1 MEIHSTPLRSY
12 IDPDEG
18 DRVWIR
24 IIVILCAA
32 SKKDGRQY
40 TKRILPDFLIPYS
53 PIRLDRILEAELRKQ
68 EKEAD
73 LCECS
78 LIMGCIDDRTVR
90 KHLDRL
96 KTTSDAACL
105 SISERLSHTP
115 QYASLPASDPGNT
128 SCQHLELF
136 IQATGEAASARGGSA
151 YTLRQFL
158 QTEWWHI
165 FGKPSMSYVSQ
176 IARPP

>member
-12 IDPDEG
+12 IEPEEG
-18 DRVWIR
+18 HRVWIR
-24 IIVILCAA
+24 IIVILCTT
-32 SKKDGRQY
+32 SKKAGRQY
-40 TKRILPDFLIPYS
+40 TKRVLPDFLIPYS
-53 PIRLDRILEAELRKQ
+53 PIRLDRILEAELRKR

-73 LCECS
+73 LCQCS

-90 KHLDRL
+90 KHLRRL
-96 KTTSDAACL
+96 KATSDAVCL
-105 SISERLSHTP
+105 SLSESLSHIP
-115 QYASLPASDPGNT
+115 QYAALPGSHPGST
-128 SCQHLELF
+128 SGQRLEL
-136 IQATGEAASARGGSA
+136 IIKATSEAASARGGSA
-151 YTLRQFL
+151 YTVRQFL